1 MKSFQARPSLAR
13 KTLAKAMLVAA
24 ALASPFAAQAAWEP
38 TKPVE
43 FIIPAGTGGGAD
55 QMARFIQG
63 LVVKHNLMN
72 QPMVV
77 VN

>member
-38 TKPVE
+38 TKPV
-43 FIIPAGTGGGAD
+43 
-55 QMARFIQG
+55 
-63 LVVKHNLMN
+63 
-72 QPMVV
+72 
-77 VN
+77 